1 MKKILILSVVILF
14 FINSVVLAATSMEAK
29 LASELARINGVK
41 MALISF
47 TLEEGLVTGAAVNIR
62 SKAGYKFT
70 KEQKSVIKSF
80 VASSAPGL
88 IVENVALNISEDPVI
103 SFATN
108 LVFSKSPET
117 EKKLATKLASLMP
130 VQEIYVNFTGSE
142 KNFLG
147 EYSVKPV
154 AAILVKLPENYE
166 FDDEKVLSIVDTL
179 CKSVQDL
186 SMENIMI
193 INTRGQNVFQMIK

>member
-1 MKKILILSVVILF
+1 MKKILILSVVILY
-14 FINSVVLAATSMEAK
+14 FINSAVLAATSIEAK
-29 LASELARINGVK
+29 LASELTRINGVK
-41 MALISF
+41 MAFINF
-47 TLEEGLVTGAAVNIR
+47 TLEEGIVTGATVNIR

-80 VASSAPGL
+80 IASSAPGL
-88 IVENVALNISEDPVI
+88 IVENVSLTVSEDPVI
-103 SFATN
+103 AFATN
-108 LVFSKSPET
+108 LVFSKSSET
-117 EKKLATKLASLMP
+117 EQKLAAKLAGLMP

-147 EYSVKPV
+147 EYSIKPK

-166 FDDEKVLSIVDTL
+166 FDDKKILSIVESL

-193 INTRGQNVFQMIK
+193 IDTGGRMYFR